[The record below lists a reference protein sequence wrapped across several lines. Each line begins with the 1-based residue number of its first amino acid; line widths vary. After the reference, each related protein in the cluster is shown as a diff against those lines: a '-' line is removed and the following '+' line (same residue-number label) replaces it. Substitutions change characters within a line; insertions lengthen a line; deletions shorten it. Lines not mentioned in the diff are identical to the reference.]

1 MYFNQLYNRDSR
13 DLSFI
18 PDGVVDLV
26 VTSPPYNVGKNYSA
40 HEDCLPLD
48 EYLALLE
55 DVWKECYRVLAPGG
69 RIAINVA
76 GVDRKPYL
84 PLHSYITLQMTRLG
98 FMMRGEIIWNKG
110 ASVGVSTAWGSW
122 CRPSNPT
129 LRDVHEYILVFSKE
143 EWKMQHRGETDLLP
157 EEFVQYTKSIWDF
170 PTVSAKKVGH
180 PAPFPLEL
188 PSRLIKLYTYKGDL
202 VLDPFMGSGTTCQAA
217 ELLGR
222 RWIGV
227 DVDPAY
233 CELAAQQMAELRRG
247 NIREKTEQVSKA
259 AGA

>member
-1 MYFNQLYNRDSR
+1 MYDNRIYNRDSR
-13 DLSFI
+13 DLGMI

-26 VTSPPYNVGKNYSA
+26 VTSPPYNVGKNYA
-40 HEDCLPLD
+40 THEDCLPLD
-48 EYLALLE
+48 QYLSLL
-55 DVWKECYRVLAPGG
+55 DAVWRECLRVMKPGG
-69 RIAINVA
+69 RIAVNVA

-84 PLHSYITLQMTRLG
+84 PLHAYITTRMIEMG
-98 FMMRGEIIWNKG
+98 FQMRGEIIWDKG

-129 LRDVHEYILVFSKE
+129 LRDVHEYIMVFSKGD
-143 EWKMQHRGETDLLP
+143 WALGHRGETDLIS
-157 EEFVQYTKSIWDF
+157 EEFVQMTKSIWEF

-202 VLDPFMGSGTTCQAA
+202 VLDPFAGSGTTCQAA

-227 DVDPAY
+227 DMDPGY
-233 CELAAQQMAELRRG
+233 CQLAEQNMTTLKAGRRG
-247 NIREKTEQVSKA
+247 ETAQA

>member
-1 MYFNQLYNRDSR
+1 MYDNRIYNRDSR
-13 DLSFI
+13 DLGMI

-26 VTSPPYNVGKNYSA
+26 ITSPPYNVGKNYA
-40 HEDCLPLD
+40 THEDCLPLD
-48 EYLALLE
+48 QYLTLLD
-55 DVWKECYRVLAPGG
+55 DVWRECFRVMKPGG
-69 RIAINVA
+69 RIAVNVA

-84 PLHSYITLQMTRLG
+84 PLHAYITTRMIEMG
-98 FMMRGEIIWNKG
+98 FQMRGEIIWDKG

-129 LRDVHEYILVFSKE
+129 LRDVHEYIMVFSKGD
-143 EWKMQHRGETDLLP
+143 WALGHRGETDLIS
-157 EEFVQYTKSIWDF
+157 EEFVQMTKSIWEF

-188 PSRLIKLYTYKGDL
+188 PRRLIKLYTYKGDL
-202 VLDPFMGSGTTCQAA
+202 VLDPFAGSGTTCQAA

-227 DVDPAY
+227 DMDPGY
-233 CELAAQQMAELRRG
+233 CQLAEQNMKTLKAGRRGDAAQ
-247 NIREKTEQVSKA
+247 A

>member
-1 MYFNQLYNRDSR
+1 MYDNQIYNRDSR
-13 DLSFI
+13 DLGMI

-26 VTSPPYNVGKNYSA
+26 VTSPPYNVGKNYA
-40 HEDCLPLD
+40 THEDCLPLHQ
-48 EYLALLE
+48 YLALLD
-55 DVWKECYRVLAPGG
+55 DVWRECFRIMKPGG
-69 RIAINVA
+69 RIAVNVA

-84 PLHSYITLQMTRLG
+84 PLHAYITTRMIEMG
-98 FMMRGEIIWNKG
+98 FQMRGEIIWDKG

-129 LRDVHEYILVFSKE
+129 LRDVHEYIMVFSKGD
-143 EWKMQHRGETDLLP
+143 WALGHRGETDLIS
-157 EEFVQYTKSIWDF
+157 EEFVQMTKSIWEF

-202 VLDPFMGSGTTCQAA
+202 VLDPFAGSGTTCQAA

-227 DVDPAY
+227 DMDPGY
-233 CELAAQQMAELRRG
+233 CQLAEQNMKTLKAGRRG
-247 NIREKTEQVSKA
+247 ETAQA

>member
-1 MYFNQLYNRDSR
+1 MFDNRIYNADAR

-26 VTSPPYNVGKNYSA
+26 VTSPPYNVGIKYA
-40 HEDCLPLD
+40 THDDCLSM
-48 EYLALLE
+48 EAYLAMLE
-55 DVWKECYRVLAPGG
+55 QVWQECHRVMAPGG

-84 PLHSYITLQMTRLG
+84 PLHAYITLQLNKLG
-98 FMMRGEIIWNKG
+98 FNMRGEIIWNKG

-122 CRPSNPT
+122 CSPSNPT
-129 LRDVHEYILVFSKE
+129 LRDLHEYILVFSKGD
-143 EWKMQHRGETDLLP
+143 WKMGHKGESDLIS
-157 EEFVQYTKSIWDF
+157 EEFVAYTKSVWEF

-188 PSRLIKLYTYKGDL
+188 PSRLIKLYTYRDDL
-202 VLDPFMGSGTTCQAA
+202 VLDPFNGSGTTCQAA

-227 DVDPAY
+227 DMDAGY
-233 CELAAQQMAELRRG
+233 CDLAERNMQALREGSVREERG
-247 NIREKTEQVSKA
+247 RSSRV